1 MSRVRLLRVFPDSL
15 RVEQAL
21 VDATQ
26 DRAFVEASGY
36 CTFADLID
44 WCEPARFL
52 GRSECPPLT
61 ARLIISAAV
70 RSAPSPMGEG
80 APEGRVRGSRAAGS
94 PFGAY
99 ALEPAF
105 ARAAHDLFQ
114 ALALQSAGPD
124 DLLAAAEA
132 AENPRVAWLARLF
145 KTYRSRLA
153 SLGLADRGEL
163 LAAAT
168 QRVRK
173 EIPPRLKAFTGIEIH
188 HLYDLPP
195 LRLDFIDALAHAF
208 RRDYRSFSLT
218 LPAANNPALDALGDE
233 VLRRFERDWP
243 ELGAELSRFVRPA
256 PFSRLVERLFVTTEA
271 EQKEDAAGLELLSAP
286 SPRVEVQNIAGRVR
300 TLIDQGTPPE
310 EIAVAYRDLASEA
323 ESLVEALEELEVP
336 SRVRLGVPLH
346 ATAVGRLALELP
358 WMVDDGFPAG
368 SVTRFLESRY
378 AAAVFD
384 AELDP
389 VTLLQEAGIRD
400 DLVGAEGGRGA
411 YAVRLELLGNRNPRR
426 EQQARRLA
434 LRAQRLIEAG
444 RGLEDESEAKAML
457 DAWWKA
463 LEALG
468 LFSALRRH
476 ERDDSKEHLGRFVE
490 RALAR
495 DQAAAEALKFLRD
508 DIAQS
513 LRDSGLEQRKLSR
526 RDFAR
531 WLDDAAASVNL
542 LPRGPR
548 TGAVEL
554 LEARALAGRH
564 FQHLFIGGLNDGRF
578 PARPQPLALVSEEE
592 RKELNRA
599 AGRSL
604 FRLWAGEAGAGVPFR
619 QAEDRLLFSLGLNA
633 GDGVTLS
640 APRYDSQGRE
650 LLRSPFLD
658 ELERVAANVTV
669 QHLAR
674 ASVPPVDRLISEADL
689 RARVALEVLSRPAT
703 RLSSRSS
710 LAPALDR
717 RFGHLPWMER
727 ARFLAKVEEER
738 DDYFHSEV
746 AEPSRWSG
754 AVDVS
759 KLAPDVQATLSFDAA
774 HPASASSFGK
784 FANCRFQG
792 IAASLLRLEAL
803 EGATE
808 EADSRTRGSF
818 WHQVLQQLLP
828 LLREPGWSWRS
839 LKDQQPEALQKVIE
853 QAIELAANQVGPVG
867 HPALWKLGLDQAA
880 KMIRRLLFSQMAGL
894 PFEGLEPEE
903 AELDF
908 GNAKA
913 PEAWRTVA
921 IAPAF
926 AGELPIHL
934 HGQIDRLDRS
944 GDSVG
949 VVDYKAGAK
958 DTKYAGKFLKTD
970 FQLPF
975 YLVAARAAFP
985 SAAVDAAMLSL
996 RDREI
1001 QKVSALRG
1009 VSVKELLAEDEL
1021 SRIKALKEDK
1031 PNLANAAHQ
1040 VAVTLRK
1047 GDFGARPQDCKHCA
1061 FRSACRVRQ
1070 RVLPEEF

>member
-1 MSRVRLLRVFPDSL
+1 MSRVRVLRVFPDSL

-70 RSAPSPMGEG
+70 RGG
-80 APEGRVRGSRAAGS
+80 DRGS

-99 ALEPAF
+99 ALEPTF

-114 ALALQSAGPD
+114 ALALQAAGPD
-124 DLLAAAEA
+124 DLLSAAKDS
-132 AENPRVAWLARLF
+132 PRAAWLARLF
-145 KTYRSRLA
+145 QTYRARMA
-153 SLGLADRGEL
+153 TLGLADRGEL

-168 QRVRK
+168 QRLRK
-173 EIPPRLKAFTGIEIH
+173 EIPPRLKPFTGIEIH

-256 PFSRLVERLFVTTEA
+256 PFSRLVERLYATQETNE
-271 EQKEDAAGLELLSAP
+271 KEDATGLELLSAP
-286 SPRVEVQNIAGRVR
+286 SPRDEVQSIAGRVR
-300 TLIDQGTPPE
+300 SLIDQGTPPE
-310 EIAVAYRDLASEA
+310 EIAVVYRDLASEA

-358 WMVDDGFPAG
+358 WMVDDGFPAA

-384 AELDP
+384 AQLDP

-400 DLVGAEGGRGA
+400 DVVGAEGGRGA
-411 YAVRLELLGNRNPRR
+411 YAVRLETLGNRNPRR

-434 LRAQRLIEAG
+434 LRAQRLIDAG
-444 RGLEDESEAKAML
+444 RGLEDETEAKAML

-463 LEALG
+463 LEELG

-495 DQAAAEALKFLRD
+495 DQAAAQALRFLRD

-513 LRDSGLEQRKLSR
+513 LHDSGLEQRKLSR

-548 TGAVEL
+548 AGAVEL

-564 FQHLFIGGLNDGRF
+564 FQHVFIGGLNDGRF

-599 AGRSL
+599 AGRPL
-604 FRLWAGEAGAGVPFR
+604 FRIWAGESGAGVPFR

-658 ELERVAANVTV
+658 ELERVAANVKV
-669 QHLAR
+669 QHIAR
-674 ASVPPVDRLISEADL
+674 ASVPSVDRLISEADL

-703 RLSSRSS
+703 RLSSRSA
-710 LAPALDR
+710 LAPALER

-738 DDYFHSEV
+738 DDYFHSE
-746 AEPSRWSG
+746 AKEPSRWSG
-754 AVDVS
+754 ALDVS
-759 KLAPDVQATLSFDAA
+759 KLSPDVQAVLSFDAA
-774 HPASASSFGK
+774 HPASASSFGR

-792 IAASLLRLEAL
+792 MAAILLRLEAL

-808 EADSRTRGSF
+808 EADTRTRGSF

-828 LLREPGWSWRS
+828 LLRERGWSWRS
-839 LKDQQPEALQKVIE
+839 LKDQDPEALQKVIE
-853 QAIELAANQVGPVG
+853 QAIELAGNQMGPVG
-867 HPALWKLGLDQAA
+867 HPALWKLSLDQAA

-894 PFEGLEPEE
+894 PFEGHEPED

-908 GNAKA
+908 GNPKA
-913 PEAWRTVA
+913 PEGWRTVT

-934 HGQIDRLDRS
+934 HGQIDRVDCA
-944 GDSVG
+944 GGSVG
-949 VVDYKAGAK
+949 VVDYKSGSRDKNFAK
-958 DTKYAGKFLKTD
+958 SFLLTQ

-975 YLVAARAAFP
+975 YLAAAHAAFP
-985 SAAVDAAMLSL
+985 DAEVDAAVLSL
-996 RDREI
+996 RDREV
-1001 QKVSALRG
+1001 QKVSKVIGGPA
-1009 VSVKELLAEDEL
+1009 KDLLADDEL
-1021 SRIKALKEDK
+1021 SRIKAAREGKL
-1031 PNLANAAHQ
+1031 NLANAAHQ
-1040 VAVTLRK
+1040 VAVALRK
-1047 GDFGARPQDCKHCA
+1047 GDFGARPQDCKFCA
-1061 FRSACRVRQ
+1061 YRAACRIRQ
-1070 RVLPEEF
+1070 RVLPEEFP